1 MGSTTRSLWEVLSGH
16 CGQRYQVTVDSATMG
31 QVQKQAE
38 QVTSSKLGSNA
49 VSVLPPVL
57 TSLYSGLLPKT
68 FKIK

>member
-1 MGSTTRSLWEVLSGH
+1 MGESRSLWAALLGH
-16 CGQRYQVTVDSATMG
+16 CGKCYQVTVDSATMG
-31 QVQKQAE
+31 QVRKQAE